1 VQGHIC
7 AWSHTERGRS
17 MNPNMAWVGTALA
30 LIVAAIIAFAGSSA
44 GTSLFALLVALAFI
58 MQWLAFVPAYLKQTE
73 HFYDL
78 TGSLTFIT
86 LTVLALALVDDLDMR
101 SAMIGGLTII
111 WALRLGAFLTLRVRR
126 SGFDRR
132 FRSIKPVLP
141 VFFMTWT
148 LQGLWV
154 TMSLAPGLVAM
165 TSARQVPPDG
175 FLIVGVCLWLIG
187 FIVQVVADEQKRRFR
202 LHAENQDKFI
212 TSGLWAW
219 SQHPNYFGEILLWTG
234 IAVIAFPVLEGW
246 QYATLVSPVFIWLL
260 LTRISGMR
268 MLDASANKKW
278 GDDAAYQ
285 AYTAATPILIPRP
298 PRPSRGASDG

>member
-1 VQGHIC
+1 
-7 AWSHTERGRS
+7 
-17 MNPNMAWVGTALA
+17 MNPNLAWVGTALA
-30 LIVAAIIAFAGSSA
+30 LLAAAAIAFVGSPA

-58 MQWLAFVPAYLKQTE
+58 IQWIAFVPAYLKQTE

-86 LTVLALALVDDLDMR
+86 LAVPALVLVDDLDLR
-101 SAMIGGLTII
+101 TGLIGGLTII
-111 WALRLGAFLTLRVRR
+111 WALRLGAFLSLRVRKA
-126 SGFDRR
+126 GFDRR

-165 TSARQVPPDG
+165 TSAKQVLADP
-175 FLIVGVCLWLIG
+175 FLAVGACLWLIG
-187 FIVQVVADEQKRRFR
+187 FVVQVVADEQKRKFR
-202 LHAENQDKFI
+202 SNADNQDKFI

-246 QYATLVSPVFIWLL
+246 QHVTLVSPVFVWLL
-260 LTRISGMR
+260 LTRISGTR
-268 MLDASANKKW
+268 MLDNSAKKKW
-278 GDDAAYQ
+278 GDDAAYR
-285 AYTAATPILIPRP
+285 AYVEKTPKLILWP
-298 PRPSRGASDG
+298 PGG

>member
-1 VQGHIC
+1 
-7 AWSHTERGRS
+7 
-17 MNPNMAWVGTALA
+17 MNPNLAWVGTALA
-30 LIVAAIIAFAGSSA
+30 LIAAAAMAFAGRHPD
-44 GTSLFALLVALAFI
+44 TSLFALLVALAFI
-58 MQWLAFVPAYLKQTE
+58 IQWIAFVPAYLRQTE

-86 LTVLALALVDDLDMR
+86 LSVLALAFADDLDMR
-101 SAMIGGLTII
+101 AGLIGGLTII
-111 WALRLGAFLTLRVRR
+111 WALRLGTFLTLRIRR
-126 SGFDRR
+126 SGFDQR

-165 TSARQVPPDG
+165 TSAKQVSADV
-175 FLIVGVCLWLIG
+175 FLAVGACLWLIG
-187 FIVQVVADEQKRRFR
+187 FVVQVVADEQKRKFR
-202 LHAENQDKFI
+202 LNADNQDKFI

-246 QYATLVSPVFIWLL
+246 QHVTLISPVFVWLL
-260 LTRISGMR
+260 LTRISGAR
-268 MLDASANKKW
+268 MLDTSAQKKW

-285 AYTAATPILIPRP
+285 AYMSKTPKLIPWP
-298 PRPSRGASDG
+298 PGG